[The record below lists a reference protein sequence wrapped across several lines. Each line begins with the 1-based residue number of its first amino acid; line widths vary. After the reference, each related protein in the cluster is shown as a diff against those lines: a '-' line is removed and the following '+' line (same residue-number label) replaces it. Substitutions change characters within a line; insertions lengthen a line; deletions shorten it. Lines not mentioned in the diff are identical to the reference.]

1 MLKETRADIKTG
13 AANEKERRN
22 INALKADLDTTF
34 GTWSSLGDVGEE
46 VGNVVPGVT
55 VQASAQSLL
64 VEVVSNKT
72 NATSENEE
80 TVQDTHSEVVLGFF
94 GGESTGI
101 AEQVDEAN
109 SNTSVNVE
117 DEVVLLGGCD
127 GLDSNGVVEELVGG
141 EVLGDVLLDQL
152 DTEIGVVTGLD
163 LVTNTGN

>member
-64 VEVVSNKT
+64 VEVVGNET
-72 NATSENEE
+72 NASAQDEQ
-80 TVQDTHSEVVLGFF
+80 TVEDTHLEVVLSLF
-94 GGESTGI
+94 G
-101 AEQVDEAN
+101 
-109 SNTSVNVE
+109 
-117 DEVVLLGGCD
+117 
-127 GLDSNGVVEELVGG
+127 
-141 EVLGDVLLDQL
+141 
-152 DTEIGVVTGLD
+152 
-163 LVTNTGN
+163 